1 MPTLTTDAVARTE
14 RRTGGVSYAMC
25 VEFTAPTTLTLW
37 LSDAP
42 RTFAGHTCLPL
53 VLSWGTVDLAMNV
66 LDVDGRPATVDGI
79 ALRNDKPV
87 AGRARLSDLI
97 WTPYNASGYTWG
109 GARATIYQLFAGLD
123 DADTVS
129 HGVFYLEE
137 PTRITVTSLSVSM
150 SDLSLLI
157 EDRSL
162 VTKITRADFALAPPA
177 SVGRSIPWPIGVLRE
192 VPAIPIVDGAASHLV
207 DGVTID
213 ATSLVLEDAT
223 YFPTSGTGQC
233 EDEQVTWTGKSGNTL
248 TGLTR
253 AANGTTA
260 SAHPDKETFF
270 ECRSGT
276 SAYRFLVGEGL
287 ADFPIK
293 AVMNVKINKL
303 APSVSTTVQLADTTL
318 VSGKRFA
325 VISIDVADV
334 QLFHAR
340 PQSGTLPEATNLPLA
355 TDTTINSTGDNTWNV
370 DMTVQLAPINVPYQV
385 DGTVHRAVTMTYE
398 VLGGSWAIDE
408 TSELR
413 RLDPGGAGWV
423 TLLSPFDFG
432 ATSPYS
438 YEYDTGASIQSETF
452 RLFLSGDADD
462 YHFAWTITV
471 YDLSGAT
478 VTLLGQAQGVSGG
491 ASTSEIVIG
500 QVTCDVEGITDDGSG
515 TISGTADLLLTNP
528 VDAVTLL
535 LLNAWPNTTAGM
547 LGATFATTRAALAAD
562 SYAWAFMFD
571 GGSFAD
577 WRRQFGEQSRSQL
590 YLDGGVWQLAY
601 LDEAPTADLMLDFAR
616 DFDPDDEAPL
626 GLTERTEVRDALAVY
641 SGREWAETGG
651 ALSEQ
656 YRAMTIVGDGEAPY
670 DFPLSLVQDATTAAA
685 LGAFWLSRWERQLLT
700 LECVTYWNALGVEV
714 GQHVAITGHPLLEA
728 HGGDWIVWRVVAR
741 RYLLSYRNPVKIAL
755 SLVEVPI
762 PQTGVAVF
770 ARDEFAYLDGTA
782 ANLAI
787 LDDGTPPQISDLNGL
802 WFSDLPSGWFTD
814 PRYVAVWFEVRGERA
829 YQTVAMDKGDANR
842 ARLTV
847 TATVRCTDPA
857 TGATVPATI
866 STRVN
871 LSTDGATWSGWHPAN
886 RVYTFRYAKVAV
898 RVRPAVA
905 TAHVQI
911 LALTVE
917 ATV

>member
-25 VEFTAPTTLTLW
+25 LEFTAPETLTLW
-37 LSDAP
+37 LSDVP
-42 RTFAGHTCLPL
+42 RDVAGHTCLPL
-53 VLSWGTVDLAMNV
+53 VLSWGDAALTMNT
-66 LDVDGRPATVDGI
+66 LDVDGRPATVEGI
-79 ALRNDKPV
+79 TLRNDKPV
-87 AGRARLSDLI
+87 AGRAHLSDLI

-109 GARATIYQLFAGLD
+109 GARATLYQLFAGLD
-123 DADTVS
+123 DADKVS

-137 PTRITVTSLSVSM
+137 PTRITLTSLSVSM

-192 VPAIPIVDGAASHLV
+192 VPTIPIVDGAASNLV

-287 ADFPIK
+287 TDFPIK
-293 AVMNVKINKL
+293 AVTNVKINKL
-303 APSVSTTVQLADTTL
+303 APSVTPTIQLADTTL
-318 VSGKRFA
+318 AAGHSLA
-325 VISIDVADV
+325 VISIDVSDV

-398 VLGGSWAIDE
+398 VLGGSFAIDE

-500 QVTCDVEGITDDGSG
+500 QVTCDVEGLTDDDDGTLSG
-515 TISGTADLLLTNP
+515 TPNALLEHP
-528 VDAVTLL
+528 VDVTTLL

-547 LGATFATTRAALAAD
+547 LGASFAATRSALVG
-562 SYAWAFMFD
+562 YEWAFLFD

-601 LDEAPTADLMLDFAR
+601 LDEAPIADLMLDVAR

-651 ALSEQ
+651 ALADQ
-656 YRAMTIVGDGEAPY
+656 YRAMTSVGDGEAPY

-685 LGAFWLSRWERQLLT
+685 LGAFWLSRWQRQLLT
-700 LECVTYWNALGVEV
+700 LECVTYWNALGIEV

-741 RYLLSYRNPVKIAL
+741 RYLLSDRNPVKIAL

-762 PQTGVAVF
+762 PQTGEVVF
-770 ARDEFAYLDGTA
+770 SRDEFDYLDGTGT
-782 ANLAI
+782 NLVVQ
-787 LDDGTPPQISDLNGL
+787 GVPPLIADTNDLR
-802 WFSDLPSGWFTD
+802 FSDLPSGWFGQ
-814 PRYVAVWFEVRGERA
+814 PQYLSLWFTTQGERM
-829 YQTVAMDKGDANR
+829 YTSVVCDKGDAAR
-842 ARLTV
+842 ARLDV
-847 TATVRCTDPA
+847 SATVLCSDPI
-857 TGATVPATI
+857 TGASVPATVDVRA
-866 STRVN
+866 T
-871 LSTDGATWSGWHPAN
+871 LSTNGSTWSGWHPVN
-886 RVYTFRYAKVAV
+886 RAYTFRYVRVGV
-898 RVRPAVA
+898 RVRPTIAS
-905 TAHVQI
+905 AHVRI
-911 LALTVE
+911 TGLTVE
-917 ATV
+917 ASV